1 MLKLNDVT
9 KIYRTASKEKVT
21 ALSNVSLS
29 LDKNGL
35 VFIVG
40 QSGSGKTTLLNLIGG
55 LDMPEQGEILVDEL
69 VLGRDISLEKYRQN
83 YVGFVFQEYNLL
95 ENLSVYENIAIAVS
109 GCTKKELNEKIVKVL
124 KEVDLSGYEN
134 RKMNELSGGQKQRVA
149 IARALAKNTS
159 VLLCDEPTGNLDSHT
174 SKEIFDLLKKISL
187 EKTVIV
193 VSHNE
198 ELAKEYADRLIR
210 IADGK
215 IVSDQQY
222 LTERR
227 VNGSGSKTVN
237 NVPFRYKLKLGFKNL
252 FTQKFKTL
260 IAASLLL
267 LSLVT
272 VCIMQICLNYNS
284 ERNLAKSLSG
294 EKTVVV
300 LQNNSKSGISN
311 LSERYQ
317 IKADLSKY
325 FSEDRFYD
333 GYRTI
338 YGTVFISNNAEIN
351 KDFYVKQAL
360 GNNEAY
366 ISDYFIDIVIKLN
379 DDYGDLI
386 YVNYEDLLG
395 QEVVYQNMAIFKI
408 AGILKTDY
416 KEYMDERGNQKENKI
431 TTFEDKKN
439 YIRTYE
445 YKLNYEYNVIYTTLE
460 TFNRMYIG
468 KNSSSFRQDEGY
480 QICTT
485 EADYRAN
492 LTNIHIYNSNV
503 EVLQYFDNS
512 GYLNTTK
519 QGNSGEGVLFNE
531 LQDDEIVIN
540 GELYNCIFGS
550 NINWEEFRMNYQ
562 YGIDSGNHLMDKLLN
577 LGKTIDITIK
587 DSNGNTIIDILKKKI
602 VGVNSI
608 NKKDIDGEAIYS
620 VYGTKECFSIA
631 NTSLAEHY
639 VSELQWTT
647 LNNKQKILQDLRSE
661 SIVIAG
667 TSAMLIYEKE
677 YIISQMSYFL
687 IVISVILSILTI
699 ISTFNLVNAKIRDN
713 QKEIGILMG
722 IGFNN
727 KDIIF
732 IYLFSMLCMILFSFL
747 MTLAIVYL
755 GVHIANLL
763 LQTKPFV
770 NIVFFNVDLLTYLT
784 ISLAGLIIAILSL
797 IPLLTLSNKKP
808 IDIIKNK

>member
-9 KIYRTASKEKVT
+9 KIYQTASKEKVT

-95 ENLSVYENIAIAVS
+95 ENLSVYDNIAIAVS

-124 KEVDLSGYEN
+124 KEIDLSGYEN

-252 FTQKFKTL
+252 FTQKFKTS

-272 VCIMQICLNYNS
+272 VCIMQICLNYNA

-294 EKTVVV
+294 EKMVVV

-325 FSEDRFYD
+325 ISEDRFYD

-338 YGTVFISNNAEIN
+338 YGTVFICNNAEIN
-351 KDFYVKQAL
+351 KDFYIKQAL

-366 ISDYFIDIVIKLN
+366 ISDYFVDIVIKLN

-386 YVNYEDLLG
+386 YTNYEDLLG

-416 KEYMDERGNQKENKI
+416 KEYIDERGNQNENKI

-577 LGKTIDITIK
+577 LGTIVVGIK
-587 DSNGNTIIDILKKKI
+587 ADSTEKAYLSAFSKAFNRVDK
-602 VGVNSI
+602 SI
-608 NKKDIDGEAIYS
+608 K
-620 VYGTKECFSIA
+620 
-631 NTSLAEHY
+631 
-639 VSELQWTT
+639 
-647 LNNKQKILQDLRSE
+647 
-661 SIVIAG
+661 
-667 TSAMLIYEKE
+667 
-677 YIISQMSYFL
+677 
-687 IVISVILSILTI
+687 ISVQTFADYQQAMNNYIATDSMPDIVWCTGDYHAPYS
-699 ISTFNLVNAKIRDN
+699 ST
-713 QKEIGILMG
+713 G
-722 IGFNN
+722 
-727 KDIIF
+727 
-732 IYLFSMLCMILFSFL
+732 
-747 MTLAIVYL
+747 
-755 GVHIANLL
+755 H
-763 LQTKPFV
+763 
-770 NIVFFNVDLLTYLT
+770 
-784 ISLAGLIIAILSL
+784 
-797 IPLLTLSNKKP
+797 
-808 IDIIKNK
+808 

>member
-9 KIYRTASKEKVT
+9 KIYQTASKEKVT

-55 LDMPEQGEILVDEL
+55 LDMPEQGEILVDEH
-69 VLGRDISLEKYRQN
+69 VLDKDISLEKYRQN

-159 VLLCDEPTGNLDSHT
+159 ILLCDEPTGNLDSHT

-222 LTERR
+222 SIERG

-252 FTQKFKTL
+252 FTQKFKTS
-260 IAASLLL
+260 IAALLLL

-272 VCIMQICLNYNS
+272 VCIMQICLSYNS
-284 ERNLAKSLSG
+284 ERNLAKFLSG
-294 EKTVVV
+294 ERTIVV
-300 LQNNSKSGISN
+300 LQNNSKSDISN
-311 LSERYQ
+311 RAERYP

-325 FSEDRFYD
+325 ISEDRFYD

-338 YGTVFISNNAEIN
+338 YGTVFICNNAEIN
-351 KDFYVKQAL
+351 KDFYVKQDL

-366 ISDYFIDIVIKLN
+366 ISDYFVDIVIKLN
-379 DDYGDLI
+379 DDYEDLI
-386 YVNYEDLLG
+386 YANYEDLLG
-395 QEVVYQNMAIFKI
+395 QEVVYQNIVLFKI

-431 TTFEDKKN
+431 TTFEDEKI
-439 YIRTYE
+439 YINAYE

-468 KNSSSFRQDEGY
+468 KNSCSYRQDEGY

-485 EADYRAN
+485 EADYQAN
-492 LTNIHIYNSNV
+492 LTNIHIFNGRL
-503 EVLQYFDNS
+503 EGLQYFDNS
-512 GYLNTTK
+512 GYLITPRQDNR
-519 QGNSGEGVLFNE
+519 GEGELFKE

-540 GELYNCIFGS
+540 GELYNYIFGS
-550 NINWEEFRMNYQ
+550 NIDWDEFRMNYQ

-587 DSNGNTIIDILKKKI
+587 DSNGITIIDILKKKI

-620 VYGTKECFSIA
+620 VYGTKECFNIA

-639 VSELQWTT
+639 VSELQWAA
-647 LNNKQKILQDLRSE
+647 LNNKQKILQDLRKE

-667 TSAMLIYEKE
+667 TPAMLIYEKE

-687 IVISVILSILTI
+687 IVISIIFSILTI
-699 ISTFNLVNAKIRDN
+699 ISTLNLVNAKIRDN

-732 IYLFSMLCMILFSFL
+732 IYLFSMMCMILFSFL

-784 ISLAGLIIAILSL
+784 ISLAGLIIAISSL

-808 IDIIKNK
+808 IDIIKSK

>member
-9 KIYRTASKEKVT
+9 KIYQTASKEKVT

-29 LDKNGL
+29 IDKSGI

-55 LDMPEQGEILVDEL
+55 LDMPEQGEILVEEH
-69 VLGRDISLEKYRQN
+69 VLGGDIPLEKYRQN

-109 GCTKKELNEKIVKVL
+109 SCTKRELNEKIVKVL

-159 VLLCDEPTGNLDSHT
+159 ILLCDEPTGNLDSHT

-187 EKTVIV
+187 EKTIIV

-215 IVSDQQY
+215 IISDQQY
-222 LTERR
+222 VSEIT
-227 VNGSGSKTVN
+227 VNDSSNKTVN
-237 NVPFRYKLKLGFKNL
+237 NVPFRHKLKLGFKNL

-260 IAASLLL
+260 IASLLLL

-272 VCIMQICLNYNS
+272 LCTMQICLNYNS

-294 EKTVVV
+294 EKALVV
-300 LQNNSKSGISN
+300 LQNNSTSGISN
-311 LSERYQ
+311 VSERYP
-317 IKADLSKY
+317 IKANLSKY
-325 FSEDRFYD
+325 VPENKFYD

-338 YGTVFISNNAEIN
+338 YGTVFICNNAEIS
-351 KDFYVKQAL
+351 KDFYVKQDL
-360 GNNEAY
+360 GKNEAY
-366 ISDYFIDIVIKLN
+366 ISDYFVDIIIKLN
-379 DDYGDLI
+379 DDYRDLV
-386 YVNYEDLLG
+386 YTNYEDLLG
-395 QEVVYQNMAIFKI
+395 QEVVYQNIVLFKI

-416 KEYMDERGNQKENKI
+416 KEFLDERGNQKENKI
-431 TTFEDKKN
+431 TAFEDKKN
-439 YIRTYE
+439 YTNTYK
-445 YKLNYEYNVIYTTLE
+445 YKLNYEYNAIYTTLE
-460 TFNRMYIG
+460 AFNQMYIG
-468 KNSSSFRQDEGY
+468 KNSSNYYQDEGY
-480 QICTT
+480 QIYTT
-485 EADYRAN
+485 EANYRAN
-492 LTNIHIYNSNV
+492 LTNIHIYNSSV
-503 EVLQYFDNS
+503 EGLQYFDNS

-519 QGNSGEGVLFNE
+519 QSNSGEGVLFNE

-562 YGIDSGNHLMDKLLN
+562 YGIDSGNLLTDKLSN
-577 LGKTIDITIK
+577 LGKTIDISIK
-587 DSNGNTIIDILKKKI
+587 DSNGNIVIDILKKKI

-608 NKKDIDGEAIYS
+608 IKNDIEGDAIYS
-620 VYGTKECFSIA
+620 AYGTKKCFSIE
-631 NTSLAEHY
+631 NTNLAEHY

-647 LNNKQKILQDLRSE
+647 LNSKQKILQDLRNE

-667 TSAMLIYEKE
+667 VQAMLIYEKE

-687 IVISVILSILTI
+687 IVISIILSMLTI

-732 IYLFSMLCMILFSFL
+732 IYLFSMLCMIMFSFL
-747 MTLAIVYL
+747 MTLAIIYL

-770 NIVFFNVDLLTYLT
+770 NIIFFDVDLLTYLT
-784 ISLAGLIIAILSL
+784 ILLAGLIIAISSL

-808 IDIIKNK
+808 IDIIKSK

>member
-9 KIYRTASKEKVT
+9 KIYQTASKEKVT

-95 ENLSVYENIAIAVS
+95 ENLSVYDNIAIAVS

-124 KEVDLSGYEN
+124 KEIDLSGYEN

-252 FTQKFKTL
+252 FTQKFKTS

-272 VCIMQICLNYNS
+272 VCIMQICLSYNS

-325 FSEDRFYD
+325 ISEDRFYD

-338 YGTVFISNNAEIN
+338 YGTVFICNNAEIN
-351 KDFYVKQAL
+351 KDFYIKQAL

-366 ISDYFIDIVIKLN
+366 ISDYFVDIVIKLN

-386 YVNYEDLLG
+386 YTNYEDLLG

-416 KEYMDERGNQKENKI
+416 KEYIDERGNQNENKI

-439 YIRTYE
+439 YISTYE

-468 KNSSSFRQDEGY
+468 KNSSSYRQDEGY

-492 LTNIHIYNSNV
+492 LTNIHIYNSSV

-608 NKKDIDGEAIYS
+608 NKKDIEGEAIYS

-647 LNNKQKILQDLRSE
+647 LNNKQKILQDLRNE

-713 QKEIGILMG
+713 QKEIGI
-722 IGFNN
+722 NN
-727 KDIIF
+727 KDIIC

-747 MTLAIVYL
+747 MTLAIVYS

>member
-9 KIYRTASKEKVT
+9 KIYQTASKEKVT
-21 ALSNVSLS
+21 ALSNISLS

-237 NVPFRYKLKLGFKNL
+237 NVPFRYKLKLGLKNL
-252 FTQKFKTL
+252 FTQKFKTS

-272 VCIMQICLNYNS
+272 VCIMQICLSYNS

-366 ISDYFIDIVIKLN
+366 ISDYFVDIVIKLN

-395 QEVVYQNMAIFKI
+395 QEVV
-408 AGILKTDY
+408 
-416 KEYMDERGNQKENKI
+416 
-431 TTFEDKKN
+431 
-439 YIRTYE
+439 
-445 YKLNYEYNVIYTTLE
+445 
-460 TFNRMYIG
+460 
-468 KNSSSFRQDEGY
+468 
-480 QICTT
+480 
-485 EADYRAN
+485 
-492 LTNIHIYNSNV
+492 
-503 EVLQYFDNS
+503 
-512 GYLNTTK
+512 
-519 QGNSGEGVLFNE
+519 
-531 LQDDEIVIN
+531 
-540 GELYNCIFGS
+540 
-550 NINWEEFRMNYQ
+550 
-562 YGIDSGNHLMDKLLN
+562 
-577 LGKTIDITIK
+577 
-587 DSNGNTIIDILKKKI
+587 
-602 VGVNSI
+602 
-608 NKKDIDGEAIYS
+608 
-620 VYGTKECFSIA
+620 
-631 NTSLAEHY
+631 
-639 VSELQWTT
+639 
-647 LNNKQKILQDLRSE
+647 
-661 SIVIAG
+661 
-667 TSAMLIYEKE
+667 
-677 YIISQMSYFL
+677 
-687 IVISVILSILTI
+687 
-699 ISTFNLVNAKIRDN
+699 
-713 QKEIGILMG
+713 
-722 IGFNN
+722 
-727 KDIIF
+727 
-732 IYLFSMLCMILFSFL
+732 
-747 MTLAIVYL
+747 
-755 GVHIANLL
+755 
-763 LQTKPFV
+763 
-770 NIVFFNVDLLTYLT
+770 
-784 ISLAGLIIAILSL
+784 
-797 IPLLTLSNKKP
+797 
-808 IDIIKNK
+808 